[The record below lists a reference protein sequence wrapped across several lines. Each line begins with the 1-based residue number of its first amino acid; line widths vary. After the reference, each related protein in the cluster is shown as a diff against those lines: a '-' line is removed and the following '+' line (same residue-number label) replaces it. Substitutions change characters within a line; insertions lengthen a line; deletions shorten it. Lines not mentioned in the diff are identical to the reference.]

1 LNKYLFGFCVAG
13 GIACF
18 IRLTIL
24 VADLREGMP
33 LWH

>member
-1 LNKYLFGFCVAG
+1 MNKILFAFGVAG
-13 GIACF
+13 ACACF